1 MRILLQQKKTGLF
14 FGNVG
19 QWVTGSSEAMDFV
32 SSSKAIQFCVA
43 NRLSGVQLVFKFE
56 DQPYEIV
63 CQMTSVAQAS
73 IPASASAPGL

>member
-19 QWVTGSSEAMDFV
+19 EWVSGSFEAMDFV
-32 SSSKAIQFCVA
+32 SSSRAIQFCVA

-63 CQMTSVAQAS
+63 CQMTSVARAS
-73 IPASASAPGL
+73 VPASPPPPSM